1 LTLTGGSEQCPMK
14 ATTESKAE
22 TMSAAASRE
31 SWHGRTFDP
40 LSMSIIHDLR
50 NPLAAICISAEVLTD
65 PLLTFAHIQ
74 RLGRNIHKA
83 ADQIRELLADLLCG
97 TQRRIAV
104 AETCNLNEILA
115 AVCE

>member
-1 LTLTGGSEQCPMK
+1 MTLTGGSEQCPMK
-14 ATTESKAE
+14 ATTERKAE
-22 TMSAAASRE
+22 TMSTAASRE

-65 PLLTFAHIQ
+65 PLLTSAHIQ

-97 TQRRIAV
+97 AQGRIAV
-104 AETCNLNEILA
+104 AETCSLDEILA
-115 AVCE
+115 AVYE